1 MDPIGGDRRIS
12 SDTTEGGAMRRLA
25 LVPIVF
31 CVAAGL
37 TATVAAGDGGP
48 SPGVLTGGAGV
59 LAPGGAVRYVA
70 LVTDNGTNAQTAVA
84 AVRVR
89 DGKVLRY
96 RSFDGAF
103 GVPLVAYDGSAD
115 AVSGDGR
122 TLVLSHFAAP
132 PSPQAV
138 SRFPIVS
145 TRTLKPQQVIT
156 LKGSFSYDA
165 ISPDG
170 ATIYLIEYLSQ
181 PPSVRYRVRALDVAT
196 GRLAP
201 GAIVDKREPG
211 PMQGYPLAR
220 ASAQGGG
227 WAFTLYR
234 KDAGH
239 AFVHALDT
247 RNRTAVCIDL
257 PWRIGAAATVRMG
270 MSGAR
275 LVLRQP
281 AVGTLATI
289 DTRTM
294 RVTALRPPT

>member
-1 MDPIGGDRRIS
+1 
-12 SDTTEGGAMRRLA
+12 MRRLA

-31 CVAAGL
+31 CVAVGL
-37 TATVAAGDGGP
+37 TATVAAGNGGP
-48 SPGVLTGGAGV
+48 SPGVLTGGDGT

-70 LVTDNGTNAQTAVA
+70 IVADNSTTAQTSVA
-84 AVRVR
+84 AIRVR

-96 RSFDGAF
+96 RSFDGAY

-115 AVSGDGR
+115 AVSGDGK
-122 TLVLSHFAAP
+122 TLVLSHFAQT
-132 PSPQAV
+132 PSPRAN

-145 TRTLKPQQVIT
+145 TKTLKVHRVIT

-181 PPSVRYRVRALDVAT
+181 PPAVRYRVRALDVAT
-196 GRLAP
+196 GKLVGGP
-201 GAIVDKREPG
+201 IVDKREPG

-220 ASAQGGG
+220 ATGAGGG
-227 WAFTLYR
+227 WAYTLYR

-247 RNRTAVCIDL
+247 RNRAAICVDL
-257 PWRIGAAATVRMG
+257 PWRIGAEATVRMG
-270 MSGAR
+270 MNGAR

-281 AVGTLATI
+281 SVGTLATI
-289 DTRTM
+289 DTRTL